1 MYDNGRLS
9 CDEVKRVI
17 EIQSKCHQSVEVFDR
32 HSTYQ
37 WKSGEFFTSST
48 SPCHSLRWKVTV
60 ARLYLSWSH
69 QIFVKQIPALS
80 IIKIFRL
87 SPRRSCLSL
96 LPSLLS
102 SHLTEF
108 FHFCPHLFH
117 IPFILSRF
125 HPQDFFVSSTTRDSE
140 RKWRDRSEPVRVIL
154 RCRSMNDIFDI
165 KKKIMWGKKRK
176 VDVTF
181 SLSSIQ
187 IERKLWSIRQ
197 IFLAFFSAHH
207 SLGRKYFDLFS
218 LFPPLIQKFRP
229 RDDSLHWLSTSRLLT
244 LSPSCALSLVSGNVK
259 ARLGKR

>member
-80 IIKIFRL
+80 IIKIFSL

-165 KKKIMWGKKRK
+165 KKKNYVREEKK
-176 VDVTF
+176 
-181 SLSSIQ
+181 S
-187 IERKLWSIRQ
+187 WC
-197 IFLAFFSAHH
+197 H
-207 SLGRKYFDLFS
+207 LFS
-218 LFPPLIQKFRP
+218 FFHSNRTETLKYPTNFSGIF
-229 RDDSLHWLSTSRLLT
+229 LSTSFTRKKIFWSFLPFSSSYSEI
-244 LSPSCALSLVSGNVK
+244 SPSGRLTALTVDFTTSDFITVMCVVFSFWQC
-259 ARLGKR
+259 